1 MSQKSVLQNID
12 ALPPQPSIDH
22 SVFGEVEELKLS
34 KVQQYVGAFLHR
46 NWLSI
51 PHVTH
56 NDEVDITDLENFRK
70 SLNESSSVKITLLPL
85 LMRAVTK
92 SLKAFPVFNSS
103 LSPSGDSV
111 VLKKFY
117 HIGFAAESKH
127 GLLVPV
133 VKNVDT
139 KSLAEVAT
147 EIAEKAAMA
156 GGRGLPMSDMEGASF
171 TISALGGLGG
181 TSFTPIINA
190 PEVAILGVTKS
201 KWVQQRMDDG
211 SGEWRLMLP
220 LSLSYDH
227 RVINGSDAARFVSHL
242 GSVLA
247 DSGEYSSW
255 SV

>member
-1 MSQKSVLQNID
+1 MSPKGVRDLID
-12 ALPPQPSIDH
+12 SLPPLPMTDH
-22 SVFGEVEELKLS
+22 TNFGAVEEQKLS

-46 NWLSI
+46 NWVSI

-56 NDEVDITDLENFRK
+56 NDEVDITELESFRK
-70 SLNESSSVKITLLPL
+70 SLNETASAKITLLPL
-85 LMRAVTK
+85 LMRAVTE

-103 LSPSGDSV
+103 LSESGDSV
-111 VLKKFY
+111 ILKKYY

-133 VKNVDT
+133 VKDVDS
-139 KSLAEVAT
+139 KSLTEVAT
-147 EIAEKAAMA
+147 EISVKAALA
-156 GGRGLPMSDMEGASF
+156 GGRGLPMSDMEGGSF

-201 KWVQQRMDDG
+201 RWVQQRMADG
-211 SGEWRLMLP
+211 SAEWRLMLP

-227 RVINGSDAARFVSHL
+227 RVINGADAARFVTHL

-247 DSGEYSSW
+247 DSGEFSRW

>member
-1 MSQKSVLQNID
+1 MNPKTVSEKIDELPLQ
-12 ALPPQPSIDH
+12 PMIDH
-22 SVFGEVEELKLS
+22 GVFGEVEELPLS

-56 NDEVDITDLENFRK
+56 NDEVDITDLERFRK
-70 SLNESSSVKITLLPL
+70 TLNESASIKITLLPL
-85 LMRAVTK
+85 LIRAVTK
-92 SLKAFPVFNSS
+92 SLKAYPVFNSS
-103 LSPSGDSV
+103 LSSSGDKV

-133 VKNVDT
+133 IKDADK
-139 KSLAEVAT
+139 KSLTEVAA
-147 EIAEKAAMA
+147 EIGAKATMA
-156 GGRGLPMSDMEGASF
+156 GGRGLPMSDMEGGSF

-201 KWVQQRMDDG
+201 KWVQQRMADG
-211 SGEWRLMLP
+211 SAEWRLMLP

-227 RVINGSDAARFVSHL
+227 RVINGADAARFVTHL

-247 DSGEYSSW
+247 DSAEYDSW
-255 SV
+255 KV

>member
-1 MSQKSVLQNID
+1 MNPKSVRDKID
-12 ALPPQPSIDH
+12 ELPPQPLIDH
-22 SVFGEVEELKLS
+22 SVFGEIEELKLS

-56 NDEVDITDLENFRK
+56 NDDVDITDLENFRK
-70 SLNESSSVKITLLPL
+70 TLNESASVKITLLPL

-92 SLKAFPVFNSS
+92 SLKAFPMFNSS
-103 LSPSGDSV
+103 LSASGDNV

-133 VKNVDT
+133 VKDADN
-139 KSLAEVAT
+139 KSLTEVAT
-147 EIAEKAAMA
+147 EIGAKAALA
-156 GGRGLPMSDMEGASF
+156 GGRGLPMSDMEGGSF

-201 KWVQQRMDDG
+201 KWVQQRVADG
-211 SGEWRLMLP
+211 SAEWRLMLP

-227 RVINGSDAARFVSHL
+227 RVINGADAARFVTHL

-247 DSGEYSSW
+247 DSAEFNSW
-255 SV
+255 PV

>member
-1 MSQKSVLQNID
+1 MSSKSVRDKID
-12 ALPPQPSIDH
+12 ALPALPPIDH
-22 SVFGEVEELKLS
+22 SVFGDVEELPLS

-46 NWLSI
+46 NWVSI

-56 NDEVDITDLENFRK
+56 NDEVDITDLEGFRK
-70 SLNESSSVKITLLPL
+70 ALNEGASTKITLLPL

-92 SLKAFPVFNSS
+92 SLKAYPVFNSS
-103 LSPSGDSV
+103 LSDNADKV
-111 VLKKFY
+111 ILKKFY

-133 VKNVDT
+133 VKDADR
-139 KSLAEVAT
+139 KSLTDMANEITAKAT
-147 EIAEKAAMA
+147 MA
-156 GGRGLPMSDMEGASF
+156 NGRGLPMSDMEGGSF

-190 PEVAILGVTKS
+190 PEVAILGVTRS
-201 KWVQQRMDDG
+201 RWVQQRTSAG
-211 SGEWRLMLP
+211 GAEWRLMLP

-227 RVINGSDAARFVSHL
+227 RVINGADAARFVTHL

-247 DSGEYSSW
+247 DSAEYSSW